1 MTWYATLADAKNEL
15 KANTTINTTEGPK
28 LADKVRIA
36 SRRADA
42 MFRSRRPFFAPYSE
56 TREWLVEPSR
66 INSGLRL
73 FHFDTSLLALS
84 TVVVGTTTLAV
95 GTTVEAWR
103 RSPDRPFKAIRLMSS
118 GNNWYQYCNNDDP
131 VLVTI
136 GGFWGYHPDWAN
148 AWDSVDTVQ
157 EDPLSAVATTLTVT
171 DVDGADGWGFTPRF
185 SRGSLLRIESEYL
198 EVTALP
204 NEANTLTVIR
214 GVNGTTAAAHV
225 QNTAVEVFRV
235 HDPVR
240 RAVARQAAFL
250 YARRGAY
257 ESSSVSDLGVV
268 NFPSDLLAEFRH
280 IMMEL
285 AYE

>member
-1 MTWYATLADAKNEL
+1 MTWYATLADAKSEI
-15 KANTTINTTEGPK
+15 KASTTTDDAA

-56 TREWLVEPSR
+56 TRAWLVEPARVDSW
-66 INSGLRL
+66 LRL
-73 FHFDTSLLALS
+73 FHFDQPLLALS
-84 TVVVGTTTLAV
+84 SVVVGTTTLTV

-118 GNNWYQYCNNDDP
+118 GNHWYQYCNNDDP

-148 AWDSVDTVQ
+148 AWDSVEIVGDT
-157 EDPLSAVATTLTVT
+157 PLTDTATTLTVGT
-171 DVDGADGWGFTPRF
+171 DIDGVDGWGFTPRI
-185 SRGSLLRIESEYL
+185 SRGSLLRIEDEYL
-198 EVTALP
+198 EVTATDTLL
-204 NEANTLTVIR
+204 NTATVIR
-214 GVNGTTAAAHV
+214 GVNGTTAAAHASAI
-225 QNTAVEVFRV
+225 AVEVFRV
-235 HDPVR
+235 HEPVR

-257 ESSSVSDLGVV
+257 ESSIVSDLGVV

>member
-1 MTWYATLADAKNEL
+1 MTWYATLADAKNEI
-15 KANTTINTTEGPK
+15 KATTTTDDPA

-42 MFRSRRPFFAPYSE
+42 MFQSRRPFFAPYSE
-56 TREWLVEPSR
+56 TRDWLVEPARVDSL
-66 INSGLRL
+66 LRL
-73 FHFDTSLLALS
+73 FYFDTPLLALS
-84 TVVVGTTTLAV
+84 SVVVGTTTLVV

-103 RSPDRPFKAIRLMSS
+103 RSPDRPFKAIRLMNS

-136 GGFWGYHPDWAN
+136 GGFWGYHPDWDN

-157 EDPLSAVATTLTVT
+157 DDPDISAAATALTV
-171 DVDGADGWGFTPRF
+171 DNIDGTDGWGFTPRI
-185 SRGSLLRIESEYL
+185 SRGSLLRIEDEYL
-198 EVTALP
+198 EVTATDAAT
-204 NEANTLTVIR
+204 NIATVIR
-214 GVNGTTAAAHV
+214 GVNGTTAAIHLKDV
-225 QNTAVEVFRV
+225 AVEVFRV

-257 ESSSVSDLGVV
+257 ESSSVSELGVV